1 MGSMPC
7 HIELPGEDTGAGG
20 SQVRRQQQDV
30 RGQRVLGILFG
41 FLRKVEKGE
50 QFKIVWFWFFCLF
63 VCLYFKFFMHCRI
76 GTQLLILDP
85 WLVQAEQ
92 ITAAYI
98 SEPGGS
104 GTSLY

>member
-1 MGSMPC
+1 M
-7 HIELPGEDTGAGG
+7 
-20 SQVRRQQQDV
+20 RRQQQDV
-30 RGQRVLGILFG
+30 RGQQVLGVSFG

-50 QFKIVWFWFFCLF
+50 QFKIVWFCFWF
-63 VCLYFKFFMHCRI
+63 VCLYFKFSTHHRV

-85 WLVQAEQ
+85 WLVQAER

-98 SEPGGS
+98 SEPGGT

>member
-1 MGSMPC
+1 MGGMPC

-50 QFKIVWFWFFCLF
+50 QFKIV
-63 VCLYFKFFMHCRI
+63 
-76 GTQLLILDP
+76 
-85 WLVQAEQ
+85 
-92 ITAAYI
+92 
-98 SEPGGS
+98 
-104 GTSLY
+104 